1 MKAFR
6 LTLESLLFVST
17 ASSALRG
24 QQGQHRVTPVKSEI
38 GADRTLSKS
47 SLSLNTVF
55 VTVTDEDDR
64 RVPDDAPVNANQ
76 DAYAALLNERD
87 VVYQDVEFQP
97 DGANLF
103 VSTRSKAG
111 KRNKGAGLAFDG
123 IDKVVVRPEE
133 LNDCDP
139 KMMAVMAVES
149 STCETFDTTM
159 EGGGVAVER
168 VVPDDGD
175 VPQEERRG
183 EQDYWQELHALTEGG
198 DTNDTLVWG
207 EFDLEERSDRR
218 RLTGLTR
225 NIGIFKP
232 LQCNAMG
239 LPTAAQ
245 CDANPHYLMSTLV
258 ASAGSGK
265 VIIPCG
271 KCTKVRPN
279 AYLLLCNTS
288 CVSSPLTGVLSLLL
302 LSSHRNK
309 TAVRFAQKLHLH
321 H

>member
-1 MKAFR
+1 MKALR
-6 LTLESLLFVST
+6 LTLESLLFVSS

-24 QQGQHRVTPVKSEI
+24 QQRQPRVKPVKSEI
-38 GADRTLSKS
+38 GADRTLSES
-47 SLSLNTVF
+47 SVSFETVF
-55 VTVTDEDDR
+55 VTAKDDDDR

-87 VVYQDVEFQP
+87 VVYHDVEFQP

-103 VSTRSKAG
+103 ASTRSKAG
-111 KRNKGAGLAFDG
+111 KRNKGVGLAFDG

-139 KMMAVMAVES
+139 KMTAVMSVES
-149 STCETFDTTM
+149 STCETLDTTM

-175 VPQEERRG
+175 VPEEERRG
-183 EQDYWQELHALTEGG
+183 EEDYWKELHALTEGG
-198 DTNDTLVWG
+198 DANETLVWG
-207 EFDLEERSDRR
+207 EFDLDLEDRTDRR
-218 RLTGLTR
+218 RLTGQTR

-245 CDANPHYLMSTLV
+245 CEAQPDYLMSTLV

-271 KCTKVRPN
+271 KCTKVRHC
-279 AYLLLCNTS
+279 ATIFLCNTS
-288 CVSSPLTGVLSLLL
+288 YVLRPLTGLFCPYVSIL
-302 LSSHRNK
+302 HI
-309 TAVRFAQKLHLH
+309 VRFAQKHHLYH
-321 H
+321 